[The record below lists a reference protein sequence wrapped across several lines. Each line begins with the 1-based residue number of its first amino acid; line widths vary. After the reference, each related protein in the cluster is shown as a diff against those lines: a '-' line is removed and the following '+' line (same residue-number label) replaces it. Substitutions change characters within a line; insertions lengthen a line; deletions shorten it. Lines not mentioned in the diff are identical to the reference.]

1 MTHLANFIDNPQ
13 GITGDIE
20 YCSMMLVAFTLLQV
34 NINRTSVNK
43 YFSNSHQRVLICTRS
58 SAIAEG
64 PRDAQC
70 QLKP

>member
-1 MTHLANFIDNPQ
+1 MTDLANFIDNPQ

-43 YFSNSHQRVLICTRS
+43 YF
-58 SAIAEG
+58 
-64 PRDAQC
+64 
-70 QLKP
+70 